1 MLAGPDYTNQERWPQ
16 HLLPSANPLPLT
28 LSFVP
33 SYCNTQ
39 SGKLLLAVTLS
50 HYLRRTTHAGHP
62 LLIQTQA
69 ASARSYT
76 HQVIYL
82 CTFMSPEGQGCPA
95 FWGAAALRQFD
106 VPEAARPNVM
116 RQRGPRGSGMC
127 CRSNGMLLTA
137 AVDTTEGEFGVAGS
151 TESYWGWKV
160 RVTEGWIQT
169 CICNP
174 NYKAVAY

>member
-50 HYLRRTTHAGHP
+50 RYLRRTMHAGHP
-62 LLIQTQA
+62 LLIQTRA

-76 HQVIYL
+76 HQVISL
-82 CTFMSPEGQGCPA
+82 CAFTSPESQGCPA
-95 FWGAAALRQFD
+95 FRGAAALRQFD
-106 VPEAARPNVM
+106 VPEAARPNVV
-116 RQRGPRGSGMC
+116 RQRGP
-127 CRSNGMLLTA
+127 
-137 AVDTTEGEFGVAGS
+137 GEVGCV
-151 TESYWGWKV
+151 
-160 RVTEGWIQT
+160 
-169 CICNP
+169 
-174 NYKAVAY
+174 AVATGCSWLQPLTPRRENLGLLEAPSPTGDEMSG